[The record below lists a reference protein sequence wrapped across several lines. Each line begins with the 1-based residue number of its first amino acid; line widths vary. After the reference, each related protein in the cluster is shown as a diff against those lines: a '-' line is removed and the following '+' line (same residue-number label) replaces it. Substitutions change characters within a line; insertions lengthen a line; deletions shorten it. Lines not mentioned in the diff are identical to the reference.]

1 MHKYICY
8 FCDKEFKE
16 IAYYSIHMEK
26 NLCTFISNTSSSDVE
41 IQSYLYKLN
50 KKRNSAASITL
61 KYPPPPQPSHKS
73 I

>member
-16 IAYYSIHMEK
+16 FTYYSIHIEK
-26 NLCTFISNTSSSDVE
+26 NLCTFINNAISSDVE

-50 KKRNSAASITL
+50 KKRNSQSSITL
-61 KYPPPPQPSHKS
+61 QYPPR
-73 I
+73 